1 MARLPLSTRTR
12 KRNLRFRN
20 VTSAIMLMYYYILA
34 LLVLS
39 HKWKFWKIEMMIKIK
54 ELRSQ
59 RMYHLICESDVKCIN
74 DLRMDRRTFH
84 ILCDM
89 LRDVGGL
96 RNRTIGGFFLRSGE
110 TVSRNFNACL
120 LAVLKL
126 HQLLL
131 KKPEPIPEGCT
142 DFRWKHFK
150 DMNQSE
156 SSSVARGRG
165 KNKRIWTYY
174 EDEELIKALYEISL
188 DPKWKSEGGF
198 KNGYCSVLEN
208 ELKARLPGCGLSAIP
223 HIESRVRHF
232 RTKYGAIDVM
242 LAKSGFNWD
251 DNRKMVQCEKQ
262 QYEAH
267 CKDNPDAKGLYGIA
281 FPHFDTLAAIYGKDI
296 ATGEGAE
303 GLGEAVTN
311 MEKEIAMGEDCQVV
325 EEDKI
330 SMYTPQRSMDNRNSD
345 HSTSSSNKRRKKHK
359 DSMSSD
365 PFLDLA
371 SGIRGDH
378 NKASQHFGMMAE
390 VMEMEAKK
398 DQMQELQ
405 EKSVVDLTRLGF
417 RGSELLKAVDVFVK
431 VPNHMTMLFAI
442 PETLR
447 REFILNMIAD
457 EAQKK

>member
-1 MARLPLSTRTR
+1 
-12 KRNLRFRN
+12 
-20 VTSAIMLMYYYILA
+20 
-34 LLVLS
+34 
-39 HKWKFWKIEMMIKIK
+39 
-54 ELRSQ
+54 
-59 RMYHLICESDVKCIN
+59 
-74 DLRMDRRTFH
+74 
-84 ILCDM
+84 
-89 LRDVGGL
+89 
-96 RNRTIGGFFLRSGE
+96 
-110 TVSRNFNACL
+110 
-120 LAVLKL
+120 
-126 HQLLL
+126 
-131 KKPEPIPEGCT
+131 
-142 DFRWKHFK
+142 
-150 DMNQSE
+150 
-156 SSSVARGRG
+156 
-165 KNKRIWTYY
+165 
-174 EDEELIKALYEISL
+174 
-188 DPKWKSEGGF
+188 
-198 KNGYCSVLEN
+198 
-208 ELKARLPGCGLSAIP
+208 
-223 HIESRVRHF
+223 
-232 RTKYGAIDVM
+232 
-242 LAKSGFNWD
+242 
-251 DNRKMVQCEKQ
+251 
-262 QYEAH
+262 
-267 CKDNPDAKGLYGIA
+267 
-281 FPHFDTLAAIYGKDI
+281 LAAIYGKDI

-447 REFILNMIAD
+447 REFILNMIAGNN
-457 EAQKK
+457 

>member
-1 MARLPLSTRTR
+1 
-12 KRNLRFRN
+12 
-20 VTSAIMLMYYYILA
+20 MLMYYYILA
-34 LLVLS
+34 LL
-39 HKWKFWKIEMMIKIK
+39 FWKIEMMIKIK

-59 RMYHLICESDVKCIN
+59 RICWWFEGTRNTPLEEIMEALQGTKLVNNIN
-74 DLRMDRRTFH
+74 TICYLDYNRVAWVHWMAHMGDIGQEKEKLLD
-84 ILCDM
+84 
-89 LRDVGGL
+89 GL
-96 RNRTIGGFFLRSGE
+96 RVPQGEFYPFILKNNYLGIVIGDKLILSFFH
-110 TVSRNFNACL
+110 V
-120 LAVLKL
+120 
-126 HQLLL
+126 
-131 KKPEPIPEGCT
+131 
-142 DFRWKHFK
+142 
-150 DMNQSE
+150 
-156 SSSVARGRG
+156 
-165 KNKRIWTYY
+165 
-174 EDEELIKALYEISL
+174 
-188 DPKWKSEGGF
+188 
-198 KNGYCSVLEN
+198 
-208 ELKARLPGCGLSAIP
+208 
-223 HIESRVRHF
+223 
-232 RTKYGAIDVM
+232 
-242 LAKSGFNWD
+242 
-251 DNRKMVQCEKQ
+251 
-262 QYEAH
+262 
-267 CKDNPDAKGLYGIA
+267 KDNPDAKGLYGIA

-447 REFILNMIAD
+447 REFILNMIAVAARRPHASYPIPVGAARD
-457 EAQKK
+457 AGARHEDALGREPRGAASGAFLARTKDRGLVWPTKAPQKEILAHAAVGGFVTQCGWNSVLESLWHGVPMVPWPLAVEQHYIAFTLVADMGIAVALNVERKKKNFVEATELERAVKALMCDGETTRK